1 MSVETSERR
10 LSIRTP
16 AAYPVTLYDHRGR
29 TLGRGST
36 GNISEN
42 GMLVIATGLTEVSV
56 SDELALD
63 IVMPADHDNEA
74 RERTI
79 HRVCRVVRV
88 RRLGELVGLGVEC
101 IDKQAR

>member
-63 IVMPADHDNEA
+63 IVMPADGMNTD
-74 RERTI
+74 I
-79 HRVCRVVRV
+79 HAGAEYRAH
-88 RRLGELVGLGVEC
+88 LVGVM
-101 IDKQAR
+101 ARRAVAACG